1 MFKRILLPVD
11 GSDISTRATEK
22 AIELARLCGA
32 RLFALYVILPEL
44 AELYVSG
51 QSRPFSVQDGTD
63 RAEHCLSAVQAET
76 DRAGVPCDCLAMH
89 GGEPWDVIVQVARE
103 KSCDLIV
110 MGAHGRRGLTR
121 LLLGSETQS
130 VLLHSSIPVLIC
142 R

>member
-11 GSDISTRATEK
+11 GSDISKRATDT
-22 AIELARLCGA
+22 AIDLAKSCDAHLI
-32 RLFALYVILPEL
+32 ALDVILPEL
-44 AELYVSG
+44 TEQYVSG
-51 QSRPFSVQDGTD
+51 QSRPYPVKGGAALAD
-63 RAEHCLSAVQAET
+63 RHLSAVQQASGDAHVE
-76 DRAGVPCDCLAMH
+76 CDCIAMH

-110 MGAHGRRGLTR
+110 MGTHGRRGLTR

-130 VLLHSSIPVLIC
+130 VLLHSDVPVLVC